1 MPDRDFSKQ
10 KKGLVAI
17 DGAMAL
23 IILLVVVQIWI
34 LSAALESFLGGHT
47 ETALPAAIFS
57 GVLFLSCV
65 ALSLFASG
73 VDRNSR
79 GE

>member
-10 KKGLVAI
+10 KRGLVVI

-23 IILLVVVQIWI
+23 IVLLVVVQIWL
-34 LSAALESFLGGHT
+34 LSATLESFLAGHA

-57 GVLFLSCV
+57 GALFLSCV
-65 ALSLFASG
+65 ALTVFASG
-73 VDRNSR
+73 IDRNSR
-79 GE
+79 D